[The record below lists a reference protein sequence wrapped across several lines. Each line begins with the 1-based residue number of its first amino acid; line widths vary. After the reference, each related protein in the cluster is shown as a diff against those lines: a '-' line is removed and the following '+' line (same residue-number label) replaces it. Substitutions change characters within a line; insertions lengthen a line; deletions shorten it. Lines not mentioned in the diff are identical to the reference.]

1 MDLVRGVL
9 DGDPLSMSRAI
20 SQVENGTPQ
29 GREVLD
35 ALADR
40 IGSAL
45 RIGITGPPG
54 VGKSTLV
61 DEMTTRLLE
70 KGEKVGIIAIDP
82 TSPFSGGALLGD
94 RIRMKKTGEKGD
106 VFMRSMA
113 TRGFSGGLSREAH
126 DTADLLDGAGRTV
139 ILLETVGVGQA
150 ELEVSRGAD
159 CVLVVLSP
167 ESGDGI
173 QAMKAGILE
182 IADILVI
189 NKADRVG
196 ADKLEF
202 DLKSA
207 FSMGLRTRKEVPIL
221 HTIAFQGKGVPELME
236 AIETVVAERRK
247 DGRFD
252 ERRGA
257 NLEIRMKQIVEMM
270 VRKNL
275 WAATGSQ
282 EMLSRSVT
290 EVTSR
295 KKTMYQAAEALV
307 EEAFS

>member
-1 MDLVRGVL
+1 
-9 DGDPLSMSRAI
+9 MSRAI
-20 SQVENGTPQ
+20 SQVENGTSQ
-29 GREVLD
+29 GREILD
-35 ALADR
+35 ALGGR
-40 IGSAL
+40 IGGAL

-61 DEMTTRLLE
+61 DEMTTRFLE

-94 RIRMKKTGEKGD
+94 RIRMRKTGETGD

-113 TRGFSGGLSREAH
+113 TRGFSGGLSREAN
-126 DTADLLDGAGRTV
+126 DTADLLDGAGRT
-139 ILLETVGVGQA
+139 IIILETVGVGQA
-150 ELEVSRGAD
+150 ELEISRGAD

-167 ESGDGI
+167 EAGDGI

-182 IADILVI
+182 IADLLVI

-221 HTIAFQGKGVPELME
+221 HTVALQGKGVPELIDE
-236 AIETVVAERRK
+236 IHVVMAARRE
-247 DGRFD
+247 DGRF
-252 ERRGA
+252 EKRRGQ
-257 NLEIRMKQIVEMM
+257 NLETRMKQIVEMM

-275 WAATGSQ
+275 WEANGSA
-282 EMLSRSVT
+282 EKLSSSVS
-290 EVTSR
+290 EVVNR

-307 EEAFS
+307 KEAFS